1 MIRLSLPLVQRVLS
15 LLIFFISL
23 TALGQYDSSVALIS
37 IQYTGSLSGYLDI
50 ITEQTDVR
58 FSYKSKIIKKK
69 RISITT
75 KCNTVDDVLLEIKRQ
90 CALDNNKVGLNAI
103 TLYPAKG
110 EYIIGTL
117 REIGSLERIADAVIQ
132 TSEATISSDKE
143 GNFRLFCLLDS
154 VDVIVYHPDFQISRT
169 KLYTASHNQFF
180 IYLQPITSLEVVNVV
195 STDSVKLNTLSFD
208 KVEPTSKQ
216 VIAIG
221 GESDALAHIKL
232 IPGVHNVSFGQQGLT
247 IRGGSPDQNFTL
259 LDGIPVYNT
268 YHMLGLFS
276 IFNSSSVSSIK
287 LHKDAFPAKYANRLS
302 SVIDVSLKNGNKQ
315 KTELEAD
322 IGILSSGIYLNG
334 PLIKNKLSYTFSAR
348 RTYADLLTL
357 PLQKAITSSSTTL
370 LWSYDLMA
378 KMHWQINES
387 NELSISGYNGGDQLD
402 FRTQLSFDNKDIGEE
417 KTKGSLGW
425 RNEVLG
431 LKWIS
436 RWSSRVE
443 IHSDLSYSG
452 YNLKFSDEYELEDD
466 SNFIFNSSSYT
477 NGLQEVRGGVDAIVL
492 WNKNNS
498 LNIGVGVVEYLFLPF
513 QRGYSSITANTFTD
527 TNLVSRQIASGEQ
540 FAFLENKTYFKGGNI
555 TYGLRVSSFGTD
567 SSNYLRFQPKIHLI
581 QNIKEKH
588 QLRFSMT
595 VSNQFIHLVPNNNL
609 GLPVDIWLPV
619 TNTLKPMEMTQ
630 FSTKYVLKNKN
641 WEFESGVFSKFYSN
655 ILEHESG
662 AQLLSEANWEDNL
675 RVGSGR
681 SYGLE
686 IAGKW
691 QQNRWIAYG
700 SYTYSR
706 ATRIIEDINEGRE
719 YFSKFD
725 RPSIA
730 NLMAEYRLHNR
741 LKLIASW
748 SFASGNPITVPIS
761 RYVTIVGDQEIVVE
775 EYGELNN
782 YRLPSTHHLDVA
794 MVREKQH
801 KKFISTLTFGVYN
814 VYNRLNPFMAFIGLN
829 ENAEPELRLRSYLPI
844 LPTFKY
850 SIKL

>member
-1 MIRLSLPLVQRVLS
+1 MQRAYFIL
-15 LLIFFISL
+15 FFLFSISAFGQRSSGL
-23 TALGQYDSSVALIS
+23 ALQPIDYN
-37 IQYTGSLSGYLDI
+37 GSLSGYLDI
-50 ITEQTDVR
+50 LTKQTDIR
-58 FSYKSKIIKKK
+58 FSYKSNLIKKK
-69 RISITT
+69 KVEITTSCLSLDQALTEIKQQCILDNHKVGIYSIT
-75 KCNTVDDVLLEIKRQ
+75 LF
-90 CALDNNKVGLNAI
+90 
-103 TLYPAKG
+103 PAKG
-110 EYIIGTL
+110 KYLIGTV
-117 REIGSLERIADAVIQ
+117 REIGSSERIADAVIQ
-132 TSEATISSDKE
+132 VGRTTTTSDKD
-143 GNFRLFCLLDS
+143 GNFRLFCLQDS
-154 VDVIVYHPDFQISRT
+154 IDIIAYHPSFQLVKASVNTIGITQFYLHMQAIST
-169 KLYTASHNQFF
+169 
-180 IYLQPITSLEVVNVV
+180 LQEVSVVNI
-195 STDSVKLNTLSFD
+195 DSIKLSTLSFD
-208 KVEPTSKQ
+208 KVEPMSKQ
-216 VIAIG
+216 VLAVG

-232 IPGVHNVSFGQQGLT
+232 IPGVQNVSFGQQGLT

-276 IFNSSSVSSIK
+276 IFNSSGVSSIK
-287 LHKDAFPAKYANRLS
+287 LHKDAFPAKYTNRLS

-322 IGILSSGIYLNG
+322 IGILSSGIYVNG
-334 PLIKNKLSYTFSAR
+334 PIVKNKLSYTLSAR

-357 PLQKAITSSSTTL
+357 PLQKVISANSTSQ
-370 LWSYDLMA
+370 LWSYDLMG
-378 KMHWQINES
+378 KVHWQINEN
-387 NELSISGYNGGDQLD
+387 NELSLSGYNGGDQLN
-402 FRTQLSFDNKDIGEE
+402 FKTQLSFEEKEVNEE

-431 LKWIS
+431 LKWTS
-436 RWSSRVE
+436 RLSSRVE

-477 NGLQEVRGGVDAIVL
+477 NGLQEVRGGVDAIVQ

-498 LNIGVGVVEYLFLPF
+498 LNVGVGVVEYLFLPF

-581 QNIKEKH
+581 QNIKDRH

-595 VSNQFIHLVPNNNL
+595 VSNQFVHLVPNNNL

-619 TNTLKPMEMTQ
+619 TETLRPMGMTQ
-630 FSTKYVLKNKN
+630 FSTKYMVKNN
-641 WEFESGVFSKFYSN
+641 DWELEAGVFSKFYTN

-662 AQLLSEANWEDNL
+662 AQLLSEANWEGNL
-675 RVGSGR
+675 KVGSGR
-681 SYGLE
+681 SYGIE
-686 IAGKW
+686 VAAKMKKE
-691 QQNRWIAYG
+691 RWTAYG

-706 ATRIIEDINEGRE
+706 TKRTVEEINEGRE

-730 NLMAEYRLHNR
+730 NLLTEYRFNKN
-741 LKLIASW
+741 LKLLATW
-748 SFASGNPITVPIS
+748 SFASGNPITVPIA
-761 RYVTIVGDQEIVVE
+761 RYITIVGEQEIVVE

-782 YRLPSTHHLDVA
+782 FRLPSTHHLDLALVKD
-794 MVREKQH
+794 KQY
-801 KKFISTLTFGVYN
+801 KRFSSTFTFGIYN

-829 ENAEPELRLRSYLPI
+829 DDAEPELRLRSYLPI

-850 SIKL
+850 SIRL